1 MLCSSESLYGIKKYH
16 VEMLESSDKMLFKSI
31 FQSPCTTPTVAY
43 YLETGAI
50 QVRYLLQGRRIM
62 FLWSLLQKSEDELA
76 RKVYNAQKEFR
87 VKDDW
92 IFDLEKDL
100 DDFGIEFDEEK
111 ISKMKKETFKKLV
124 FGKMREFSHSKLL
137 EEKDGKNMSRIAGL
151 TSHYGMKEYLSSEKL
166 NLDEKRLLFQLRT
179 RMVEVRTNYK
189 NKHGDNL
196 NCTLCQSQS
205 EESQEHLLVCPGL
218 AEIPVNPSVKYQN
231 IFGNLDGQVEAVKH
245 WTKLMSLRR
254 IKLKEQEISQ

>member
-1 MLCSSESLYGIKKYH
+1 
-16 VEMLESSDKMLFKSI
+16 
-31 FQSPCTTPTVAY
+31 
-43 YLETGAI
+43 
-50 QVRYLLQGRRIM
+50 
-62 FLWSLLQKSEDELA
+62 
-76 RKVYNAQKEFR
+76 
-87 VKDDW
+87 
-92 IFDLEKDL
+92 
-100 DDFGIEFDEEK
+100 
-111 ISKMKKETFKKLV
+111 
-124 FGKMREFSHSKLL
+124 
-137 EEKDGKNMSRIAGL
+137 
-151 TSHYGMKEYLSSEKL
+151 MKEYLSSEKL

-189 NKHGDNL
+189 NKYGDNL

-218 AEIPVNPSVKYQN
+218 AEIPVNPSVKYQD